1 MCELLAPN
9 YDADI
14 EVKADWLELS
24 AFFSKDGRI
33 HLDNFVGSQDIAQD
47 YEREDISDQ
56 DEFMEDLANS
66 VLTEI
71 QRRADIITD
80 NYPFRVSEDGEIL
93 AFKPVEAVGSAC
105 YLFCL
110 IVSHA
115 YRSEIVPDRLA
126 PRGEAIRK
134 ARDVFQICATLA
146 ACGVAAG
153 PAYSIGWPRPDK
165 TKFLE
170 KLKQIWH

>member
-9 YDADI
+9 YDVDI

-71 QRRADIITD
+71 QRSGYHHRQLSIQ
-80 NYPFRVSEDGEIL
+80 S
-93 AFKPVEAVGSAC
+93 VG
-105 YLFCL
+105 
-110 IVSHA
+110 
-115 YRSEIVPDRLA
+115 
-126 PRGEAIRK
+126 
-134 ARDVFQICATLA
+134 
-146 ACGVAAG
+146 
-153 PAYSIGWPRPDK
+153 GWRN
-165 TKFLE
+165 TCV
-170 KLKQIWH
+170 